1 LETADC
7 WPALNPLNIE
17 TLYSFATRAL
27 RCLDPET
34 AHRLAIRSL
43 EAGIVPEA
51 KPLPGNLRTVVWGR
65 QFAQP
70 LGVAAGFDKDAEVM
84 APLLRAGAGFV
95 EIGAVTP
102 QPQPGNPKPRV
113 FRLPEDGAVIN
124 RYGFNS
130 AGHSVAHERMAA
142 FRRYSRLGNGVVG
155 VNLGMNKDETDPPAA
170 YRAGVEQF
178 AAVADFL
185 TINVS
190 SPNTPGLRD
199 QQQEGLLSAIV
210 DAAREALDMASHR
223 PSLLVKLSPDL
234 SDDAVDALVSRL
246 SEEGKVDGWIVSNTT
261 IARPESLR
269 SSAAAQAGGLSGQP
283 LRDRST
289 ELVARVYKA
298 SGGAPIIGAGGVDSG
313 QAAYEK
319 IRAGASLVQVYTSL
333 IFNGPLHLRRIAQEL
348 SDCLTADGIP
358 SVQAAV
364 GSDHC

>member
-1 LETADC
+1 MTLET
-7 WPALNPLNIE
+7 L
-17 TLYSFATRAL
+17 SRFATRLL
-27 RCLDPET
+27 RCLDPES
-34 AHRLAIRSL
+34 AHRLAIQSL
-43 EAGIVPEA
+43 AAGIVPDA
-51 KPLPGNLRTVVWGR
+51 GPPPGSLQTTVWGR
-65 QFAQP
+65 EFPHP
-70 LGVAAGFDKDAEVM
+70 LGIAAGFDKDAEAM

-102 QPQPGNPKPRV
+102 RPQPGNPKPRV

-130 AGHSVAHERMAA
+130 AGHAVVRERMAA
-142 FRRYSRLGNGVVG
+142 FRRYSRMAGGVVG

-199 QQQEGLLSAIV
+199 QQQEGLLSKIV
-210 DAAREALDMASHR
+210 EAARDALNGLPAN
-223 PSLLVKLSPDL
+223 PALLVKLSPDL
-234 SDDAVDALVSRL
+234 SDDAVDALVERL
-246 SEEGKVDGWIVSNTT
+246 SEAGKVDGWIVSNTT
-261 IARPESLR
+261 VARPESLR
-269 SSAAAQAGGLSGQP
+269 SRAAAQAGGLSGQP
-283 LRDRST
+283 LRVRST

-298 SGGAPIIGAGGVDSG
+298 SRGAPIIGAGGVDSG
-313 QAAYEK
+313 EAAYEK

-333 IFNGPLHLRRIAQEL
+333 IYNGPQHLCRIAEEL
-348 SDCLTADGIP
+348 SACLSADGIA

-364 GSDHC
+364 GSDHRP